1 VEESQD
7 NVTEHRVVAERS
19 KTVVSVSFTDIGR
32 PQAITAPQHA
42 VPIHGQG

>member
-1 VEESQD
+1 VDESHG

-19 KTVVSVSFTDIGR
+19 KTVVSASFLDIGK
-32 PQAITAPQHA
+32 PQTITAPQHS